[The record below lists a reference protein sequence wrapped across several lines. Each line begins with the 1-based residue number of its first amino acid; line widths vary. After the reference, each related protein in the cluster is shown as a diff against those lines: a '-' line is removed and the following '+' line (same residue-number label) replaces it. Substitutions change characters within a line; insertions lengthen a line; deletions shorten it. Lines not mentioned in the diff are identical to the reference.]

1 MRRRTAMT
9 LITPI
14 TIPRAIFAAAAA
26 AHRAPASR
34 HGGSRVG
41 RHRVLKHGGAGE
53 RPDER
58 ADHGSNYGHGNT
70 HHRADQSADQRAP
83 SRALQGAVSPR
94 EPEPQPR
101 LDQLAQKCEREN
113 ERSGPEAHGLEVGE
127 PAVA

>member
-26 AHRAPASR
+26 AHRAPAGR

-94 EPEPQPR
+94 EPEPQPPSISSP
-101 LDQLAQKCEREN
+101 
-113 ERSGPEAHGLEVGE
+113 RSASARTSVVVQRPTVWKSVNQ
-127 PAVA
+127 P